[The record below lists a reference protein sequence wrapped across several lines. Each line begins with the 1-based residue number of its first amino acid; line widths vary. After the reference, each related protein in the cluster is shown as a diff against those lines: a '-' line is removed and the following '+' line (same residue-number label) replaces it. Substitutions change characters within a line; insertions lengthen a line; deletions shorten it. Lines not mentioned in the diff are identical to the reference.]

1 VSFIIDAAQN
11 DKDLA
16 VRRAALEALMR
27 QKGTA
32 SVKALEN
39 LLSTLPPKNSAAPT
53 PAAPF
58 TVAPGPSKQVAPLQ
72 PTVPEQQN

>member
-16 VRRAALEALMR
+16 VRRAALEALMS

-32 SVKALEN
+32 GVKALEN
-39 LLSTLPPKNSAAPT
+39 LLSTLPPKN
-53 PAAPF
+53 PAAPAPA
-58 TVAPGPSKQVAPLQ
+58 VAPGPSKKVAPLQ